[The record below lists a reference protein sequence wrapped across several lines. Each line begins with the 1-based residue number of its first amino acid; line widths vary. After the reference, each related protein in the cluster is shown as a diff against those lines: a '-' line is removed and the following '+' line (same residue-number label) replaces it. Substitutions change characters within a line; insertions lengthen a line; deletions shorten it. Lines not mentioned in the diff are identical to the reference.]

1 MSKYTTQLRWIIEQ
15 NADPSAT
22 TISQKITSAIP
33 KIFDFDF
40 PIWDET
46 HRATLER
53 KILTHYFNK
62 EIALET
68 VGLWKFYLE
77 ERLNLIM
84 PYYNQLY
91 LSTQQQYDMLSDIN
105 FTESVERTQNVNETA
120 KEDLTGNTTSNTKDD
135 STINSTLN
143 QTHTT
148 TNTVV
153 SSDFPQAQIG
163 ITDYASE
170 ASDTKGTLTANDS
183 SNTTENRTNDG
194 TTDVTQNRSNN
205 VDTNLTEGLTRT
217 RKGNSGGRSFPQLIQ
232 EYRAAII
239 NIDNLVLDELYDL
252 FFLLY

>member
-22 TISQKITSAIP
+22 TISQKVTSAIP

-105 FTESVERTQNVNETA
+105 YTESLDRTQSVLEKA
-120 KEDLTGNTTSNTKDD
+120 KENITGNATDANTV
-135 STINSTLN
+135 NSTLE
-143 QTHTT
+143 QSHTT
-148 TNTVV
+148 SDNVI
-153 SSDFPQAQIG
+153 SSDFPQAKIG
-163 ITDYASE
+163 LTDYASE
-170 ASDTKGTLTANDS
+170 GTESTGTVTANDT
-183 SNTTENRTNDG
+183 SNTTENRTNDM
-194 TTDVTQNRSNN
+194 TQNRSND
-205 VDTNLTEGLTRT
+205 VDRSLVEGLSRT
-217 RKGNSGGRSFPQLIQ
+217 RKGNTGNRSFPELIQ
-232 EYRAAII
+232 QYRAAII
-239 NIDNLVLDELYDL
+239 NIDNMVIDELYDL